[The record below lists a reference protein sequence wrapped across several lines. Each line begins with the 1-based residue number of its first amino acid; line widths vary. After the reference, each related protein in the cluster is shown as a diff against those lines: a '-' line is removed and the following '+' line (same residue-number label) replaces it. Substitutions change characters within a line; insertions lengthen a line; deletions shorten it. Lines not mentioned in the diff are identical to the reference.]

1 MSSFE
6 IGYAIGK
13 IFFWPLVILAI
24 YIVYFFLRKI
34 IFNEPLFTFEVP
46 PTDEEIR
53 EAIEDTD
60 LFRGLRECERTG
72 VYTGIYRSY
81 DDIAAEAIAR
91 KSEECDREFKSASC
105 NKCAYCEIYKRCTKV
120 KR

>member
-1 MSSFE
+1 MSAFE

-34 IFNEPLFTFEVP
+34 IFNEPLFTFEIP

-53 EAIEDTD
+53 KEIEDTD
-60 LFRGLRECERTG
+60 LFRGLRECQRTG
-72 VYTGIYRSY
+72 VYTGIYRNY
-81 DDIAAEAIAR
+81 DEIVAENKKNAEVNRADG
-91 KSEECDREFKSASC
+91 CDYC
-105 NKCAYCEIYKRCTKV
+105 VKCAYCEKYERCTKI